1 MLDHQAMTQMMMRRV
16 LVKVNMCVMSKSV
29 KCDMQSLHCRRPYF
43 RWQSG
48 SFEQHNILPLWLW
61 WVTGGGGHT

>member
-29 KCDMQSLHCRRPYF
+29 KCDGRTADGKVDHFNNKIFC
-43 RWQSG
+43 
-48 SFEQHNILPLWLW
+48 H
-61 WVTGGGGHT
+61 

>member
-29 KCDMQSLHCRRPYF
+29 KCDMQTCRVCIAM
-43 RWQSG
+43 QC
-48 SFEQHNILPLWLW
+48 IAD
-61 WVTGGGGHT
+61 GHTADGKVDHFNNTIFYH